1 MAMKNIVTPKKEEPS
16 PTSNMISELEYST
29 MSKAGGGKKSCY
41 ESSYKKRDP
50 NNPNFLLDD
59 NGDNARHS
67 RG

>member
-1 MAMKNIVTPKKEEPS
+1 
-16 PTSNMISELEYST
+16 MISELEYST